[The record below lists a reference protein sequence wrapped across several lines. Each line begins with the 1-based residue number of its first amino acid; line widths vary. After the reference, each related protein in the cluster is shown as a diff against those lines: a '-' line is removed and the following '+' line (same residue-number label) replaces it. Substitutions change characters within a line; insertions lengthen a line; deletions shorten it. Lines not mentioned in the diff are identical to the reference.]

1 MPAPPPLPG
10 GPRAGLAVTAG
21 PIEAGDSKQ
30 FRTAGRIGRWTV
42 GQAFEG
48 VIEPEAA
55 PCVVVFPDVV
65 GADVAP
71 WLAAMHAE
79 VQGNRALVGLP
90 IAGWIYAGQTVDRR
104 AFAVLPPLV
113 GKALDAHVAE
123 TGPLDTLAALQLG
136 VELADALTRAH
147 ARGRCL
153 GELTPAAVRLPTE
166 RAERMSVIDVGAA
179 RGLFR
184 QTIQPVGPDTR
195 FASPHVVHG
204 GAPRPVDDIWAVG
217 TLLSWLLGA
226 SDEAGAPRGGVG
238 RNAALGAFAPHVD
251 GVLAA
256 ARHEAGG
263 QAARRLTEM
272 ADLARALKG
281 VRDLY
286 RLSPAAQQAILA
298 LRPHEPA
305 QASGVV
311 PALAYVE
318 TDSGTSP
325 RARQ

>member
-10 GPRAGLAVTAG
+10 GPRGPAAVTDG

-30 FRTAGRIGRWTV
+30 FRTAARIGRWTV
-42 GQAFEG
+42 GQVFEG
-48 VIEPEAA
+48 VVEPEGA
-55 PCVVVFPDVV
+55 PCTIVFPDVV
-65 GADVAP
+65 GADVVP
-71 WLAAMHAE
+71 WLAAMRAE

-104 AFAVLPPLV
+104 VFAVLPPLV

-147 ARGRCL
+147 GRGRCL
-153 GELTPAAVRLPTE
+153 GELAPAAVRLPTE
-166 RAERMSVIDVGAA
+166 RAERLSVVDVGAA

-184 QTIQPVGPDTR
+184 LTIQPVGADTR
-195 FASPHVVHG
+195 FASPHVAAG
-204 GAPRPVDDIWAVG
+204 GTPRPVDDVWAVG
-217 TLLSWLLGA
+217 ALLTWLLGTPGHE
-226 SDEAGAPRGGVG
+226 DAPRRGVAI
-238 RNAALGAFAPHVD
+238 NPALGAFAPHVD

-256 ARHEAGG
+256 ALDEVPG
-263 QAARRLTEM
+263 QASKRVADM
-272 ADLARALKG
+272 ADLARALRG

-286 RLSPAAQQAILA
+286 RLSPEAQQAILA

-305 QASGVV
+305 QASDVP

-325 RARQ
+325 RPRQ

>member
-10 GPRAGLAVTAG
+10 GPRGAAAVTAG

-30 FRTAGRIGRWTV
+30 FRTAARVGRWTV
-42 GQAFEG
+42 GQVFEG
-48 VIEPEAA
+48 VVEPEGA
-55 PCVVVFPDVV
+55 PCAIVFPDVV
-65 GADVAP
+65 GADVSP
-71 WLAAMHAE
+71 WLAAMRAE

-90 IAGWIYAGQTVDRR
+90 IVGWIYAGQTVDRR

-153 GELTPAAVRLPTE
+153 GEVAPAAVRLPTE
-166 RAERMSVIDVGAA
+166 RAERLSMVDVGAA

-184 QTIQPVGPDTR
+184 QTIQPVGADAR
-195 FASPHVVHG
+195 FASPRVVAG
-204 GAPRPVDDIWAVG
+204 EAPRPVDDVWAVG
-217 TLLSWLLGA
+217 ALLAWLLGA
-226 SDEAGAPRGGVG
+226 PDSADAPRRGVG
-238 RNAALGAFAPHVD
+238 MNPALGAFAPHVD
-251 GVLAA
+251 GILAA
-256 ARHEAGG
+256 ALHEASGV
-263 QAARRLTEM
+263 ASKRVTEM
-272 ADLARALKG
+272 ADLARALRG

-286 RLSPAAQQAILA
+286 RLSPEAQQAILA

-305 QASGVV
+305 QASSVA